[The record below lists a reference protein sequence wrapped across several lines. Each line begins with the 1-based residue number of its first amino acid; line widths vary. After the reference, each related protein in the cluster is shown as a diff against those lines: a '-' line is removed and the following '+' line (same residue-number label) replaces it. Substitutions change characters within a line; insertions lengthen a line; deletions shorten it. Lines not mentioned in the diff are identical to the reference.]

1 MIKQLENMERQ
12 NIEWKKEEERAKV
25 TLEIETF
32 KKTQVIIQFLPL
44 YMARFSKLC
53 SKKFDY
59 ILLLF

>member
-1 MIKQLENMERQ
+1 MERQ